1 MDHFSDRELTGALAS
16 PNLNRRK
23 RAYVRELLRRRYEA
37 KPNAAWRKLWLSAL
51 HAWGLTRTAISRTTY
66 RKT

>member
-1 MDHFSDRELTGALAS
+1 MDHFGDRKLRDALSD

-37 KPNAAWRKLWLSAL
+37 KPNAAWRKLWLSA
-51 HAWGLTRTAISRTTY
+51 AGLGG
-66 RKT
+66 